1 MSLQPMEVLNGVYDD
16 LCAIHRE
23 MPNHLD
29 AYWELDAL
37 LLDLADIL
45 DAMDAHPPLADPTAD
60 VLAYAREV
68 YGPKAALALHAINP
82 AIFPHPAS
90 LEGGAR

>member
-1 MSLQPMEVLNGVYDD
+1 MSLQPMEVLSGVYDD
-16 LCAIHRE
+16 LCAIHRK

-37 LLDLADIL
+37 LLDLAGIL
-45 DAMDAHPPLADPTAD
+45 DAMDTQPPVALVN
-60 VLAYAREV
+60 VLVSAQAI
-68 YGPKAALALHAINP
+68 YGTKAALALHAINP
-82 AIFPHPAS
+82 TLFPDPAS